1 MQEIERNWQWTYWSI
16 LNDLPSSR
24 AYSAFAGMLWL
35 LIVAVKIPFNQIHI
49 LYVFIKSATLRRLL
63 RLSID
68 TNLWIFW
75 ARNIQNPTPQ
85 TKISIFKTFQF
96 MTYWRLL
103 CETSARGVKGTSVAY
118 CLQKFPETADL
129 NDPKASRMQPAA
141 PDKFT
146 LVGLWQI
153 FEKCLVFSNSCWV
166 FCALESAALKKMS
179 LNRKY
184 SLQDCTGT
192 KCWKGWIAS
201 WPLPTS
207 FSEHD
212 ASTFPACN
220 KHKESLCAKNPSSNF
235 MLDFWEQVCDH
246 LQGISEFILLTNNDL
261 SFPDSQK
268 HGPNISHMNVSK
280 FAEARHQEFLYF
292 RCFGKILRSATWRL
306 RC

>member
-1 MQEIERNWQWTYWSI
+1 
-16 LNDLPSSR
+16 
-24 AYSAFAGMLWL
+24 
-35 LIVAVKIPFNQIHI
+35 
-49 LYVFIKSATLRRLL
+49 
-63 RLSID
+63 
-68 TNLWIFW
+68 
-75 ARNIQNPTPQ
+75 
-85 TKISIFKTFQF
+85 

-153 FEKCLVFSNSCWV
+153 LRNVLYSQIAV
-166 FCALESAALKKMS
+166 GYFCALESAALKRWAWTGNIPSKTAQEQNVGKAGLHLDLSLLLS
-179 LNRKY
+179 LNMMPPHFPH
-184 SLQDCTGT
+184 
-192 KCWKGWIAS
+192 A
-201 WPLPTS
+201 TS
-207 FSEHD
+207 IY
-212 ASTFPACN
+212 
-220 KHKESLCAKNPSSNF
+220 KESLCKKSIFELHVGFLRTSLWPSARNLRIHPVDKQRF
-235 MLDFWEQVCDH
+235 V
-246 LQGISEFILLTNNDL
+246 ISWYLLWATMNQKQPNTKISGNTKL
-261 SFPDSQK
+261 HPKSKPISSCQKTLIINYSQK